1 METGRQSALSSVPVR
16 PSLMPKSA
24 LCPGFPDFGRHVTP
38 QGVVS
43 GVDTG
48 TLAQLRRG
56 LPAIGEVVA
65 PIRHADKPNEKGT
78 KELCVSNE

>member
-1 METGRQSALSSVPVR
+1 
-16 PSLMPKSA
+16 MPKSA

-48 TLAQLRRG
+48 TLAQLRRD

-65 PIRHADKPNEKGT
+65 PIRHADKPNEKRDEGIVRF
-78 KELCVSNE
+78 KRIIPPSPFFWPPSC